1 MELLGQYKIR
11 KLTSKNK
18 TGDVVGITLPKDID
32 KIFERVS
39 TTINVFVSGTVVI
52 LESGT
57 KMAKGEIYEF
67 NKKQRPF

>member
-57 KMAKGEIYEF
+57 KMTKGEIYEF